1 MPKLKNN
8 RHEKFASLIGVGKS
22 CAEAYLSAGY
32 KVKHAG
38 SARACGSK
46 LLRNAAIEA
55 RVAEL
60 EVPIIEAEQEAL
72 QAKAMC

>member
-8 RHEKFASLIGVGKS
+8 RHEQFVSLIAAGKS

-32 KVKHAG
+32 KVKHSG

-46 LLRNAAIEA
+46 FAAESAA
-55 RVAEL
+55 RH
-60 EVPIIEAEQEAL
+60 
-72 QAKAMC
+72 